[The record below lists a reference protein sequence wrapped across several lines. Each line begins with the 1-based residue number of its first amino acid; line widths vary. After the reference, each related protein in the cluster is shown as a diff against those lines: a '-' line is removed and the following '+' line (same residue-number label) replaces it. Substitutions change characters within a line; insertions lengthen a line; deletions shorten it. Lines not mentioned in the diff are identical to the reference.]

1 MIMNKQ
7 TQFDIKD
14 LVANNNMARFT
25 HYMSGCLYYEVDS
38 EKHKYIFPVDI
49 SNKEDIGLAQF
60 QSVEKAITLM
70 RYVRKAAENHSLII
84 MNK

>member
-14 LVANNNMARFT
+14 LVGNNQMATFM
-25 HYMSGCLYYEVDS
+25 YYESGCLYYEVNS
-38 EKHKYIFPVDI
+38 EKFKYIFPVVT
-49 SNKEDIGLAQF
+49 SNKDDIGTARF
-60 QSVEKAITLM
+60 QNVEKAITLM